1 MESEPIVTR
10 ITDSI
15 QQAQQQQHSPRNES
29 QTGNS
34 SDKSSAEETTNE
46 SNKAGNTP
54 NGDEC
59 QKSQGWKGFSLKRQ
73 LSKVDMKI
81 KNTFTPSSV
90 SSQNGVLV
98 CFFFSMLYLPFFMPS
113 LILSFSCFYCYCVV
127 YISICEIFQ
136 NILALAYDA
145 TVAFSSRL

>member
-1 MESEPIVTR
+1 MESEPVITR
-10 ITDSI
+10 IADSI
-15 QQAQQQQHSPRNES
+15 QQVQQQQQCPRNEN

-34 SDKSSAEETTNE
+34 SDKPSAEETTNE
-46 SNKAGNTP
+46 SNKAGNIP

-98 CFFFSMLYLPFFMPS
+98 CFFNTCFTYRS
-113 LILSFSCFYCYCVV
+113 LCRQF
-127 YISICEIFQ
+127 
-136 NILALAYDA
+136 
-145 TVAFSSRL
+145 

>member
-1 MESEPIVTR
+1 MEFEPIVTR
-10 ITDSI
+10 IADSI
-15 QQAQQQQHSPRNES
+15 QQVQQQQQCPRNES

-34 SDKSSAEETTNE
+34 SDKPSAEETTNE
-46 SNKAGNTP
+46 SNKAGNIP

-73 LSKVDMKI
+73 LSKVDLKI

-98 CFFFSMLYLPFFMPS
+98 CFFNTCFTYHYSIINNFKFFY
-113 LILSFSCFYCYCVV
+113 FYHYCL
-127 YISICEIFQ
+127 CG
-136 NILALAYDA
+136 L
-145 TVAFSSRL
+145 RLREMS

>member
-1 MESEPIVTR
+1 MMEFEPIVAR
-10 ITDSI
+10 IADSI
-15 QQAQQQQHSPRNES
+15 QQVQQQQQCPRNES

-34 SDKSSAEETTNE
+34 SEKPNAEETMNE
-46 SNKAGNTP
+46 SNKASNIP

-73 LSKVDMKI
+73 LSKVDLKI

-98 CFFFSMLYLPFFMPS
+98 CFF
-113 LILSFSCFYCYCVV
+113 
-127 YISICEIFQ
+127 
-136 NILALAYDA
+136 
-145 TVAFSSRL
+145 

>member
-1 MESEPIVTR
+1 MMEFEPIVAR
-10 ITDSI
+10 IADSI
-15 QQAQQQQHSPRNES
+15 QQVQQQQQCPRNES

-34 SDKSSAEETTNE
+34 SEKPNAEETTNE
-46 SNKAGNTP
+46 SNKASNIP

-73 LSKVDMKI
+73 LSKVDLKI

-98 CFFFSMLYLPFFMPS
+98 CFF
-113 LILSFSCFYCYCVV
+113 
-127 YISICEIFQ
+127 
-136 NILALAYDA
+136 
-145 TVAFSSRL
+145 